1 MGQPVEPAEAL
12 IPITIKIP
20 GTLAE
25 ALRAH
30 SRSSGDSIGEIVAR
44 ALRGF
49 FSDMGRHG

>member
-1 MGQPVEPAEAL
+1 MSQPVEPAEAV

-20 GTLAE
+20 GTE

-44 ALRGF
+44 ALRR
-49 FSDMGRHG
+49 SDMGRHC

>member
-44 ALRGF
+44 ALRRF
-49 FSDMGRHG
+49 FSDSERHG